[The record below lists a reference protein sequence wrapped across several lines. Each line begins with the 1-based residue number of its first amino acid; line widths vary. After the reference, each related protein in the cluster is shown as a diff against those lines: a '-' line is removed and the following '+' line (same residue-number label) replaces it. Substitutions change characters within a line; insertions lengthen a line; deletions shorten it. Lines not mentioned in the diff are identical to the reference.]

1 MTTWELPQQPAK
13 AALLDPKNN
22 RHGADGQSQVEKRM
36 HGPKAIILN
45 IDKEIRS
52 NRASNEVKWKLF
64 CAPNQRGLQHAAYF
78 AFLRGKIAPDCT

>member
-13 AALLDPKNN
+13 AAQLDPKNN

-52 NRASNEVKWKLF
+52 SRASNEVRVEIVLCSKPKGASTCRIF
-64 CAPNQRGLQHAAYF
+64 CF
-78 AFLRGKIAPDCT
+78 SSGKNCS